1 MFRLARA
8 VRSTVK
14 QPGSR
19 WVHVCVAVFAAF
31 VLMSAG
37 SSGVAV
43 SAGSVFL
50 VLFWLA
56 CADLVACIGLAATRR
71 VLNR

>member
-1 MFRLARA
+1 MFRLGRA
-8 VRSTVK
+8 VRSSVK
-14 QPGSR
+14 QPSSR
-19 WVHVCVAVFAAF
+19 WVHVATVVFAAF

-43 SAGSVFL
+43 SVGSVFL

-56 CADLVACIGLAATRR
+56 AADLVACAGIAAVRR
-71 VLNR
+71 VLNH